1 MPTVKRFNRLLGL
14 EKIDVLVDDKDTS
27 RHIIITD
34 MPQSLPQGK
43 SSFLIEVSPYMKEG
57 IELQIDFMDSA
68 GNSIYLEPVQNY
80 LEGSS
85 RTISVEVYDTTAA
98 GVATIIIVGEL
109 DEIPTEPGSYS
120 EVEEV
125 PEEFQGVYNVRLSRE
140 VIINTAEMNI
150 QPIKFYSSPRLIAR
164 ERRFGTM
171 EREVV
176 DGEVV
181 SDAFTVIGR
190 PITQEPFEKFEA
202 AVNESTAQGTG
213 TTETTENQP
222 PSPPVGDIKGD
233 EAEKEKLKQH
243 SKKRS
248 VRGDSRGKRSK
259 RIRRR
264 NSPIEYPY
272 SFTIT
277 NDAHT
282 FTSLEIGGEIRF
294 SDIDTSIYSEQDIDA
309 NGLETPTF
317 NVVSDISDENYPTHY
332 TASIADLNN
341 SITAYTNTPFTK
353 QNREGD
359 YRILKMKATGKT
371 YYEKQPSASFSLV
384 NIVSYAD
391 ITLSHLRTFSG
402 ELFKA
407 KVYVRSEGSFD
418 DYKLLAEVPIE
429 SPELMVNSNSVG
441 IGERTG
447 YFISEED
454 KNTYWDLF
462 GSTNGLTAASTTS
475 TASYD
480 NNVVLDSIMV
490 SGSTSAFTDQIRFQL
505 KDDYKFNLTKNVDYT
520 LSFNAVGQKDTDGR
534 ALMLIYVSGSC
545 MKQAN
550 GLYHDEF
557 TKNNIEES
565 SAYGKRMGVLE
576 VETTEDT
583 KKDFRLVAHNFNS
596 NLTGDATVQFRVIAG
611 QWNLSDI
618 SLVPATDTGFSPSF
632 VAFQQELPPELT
644 HKRPDTLE
652 FLTEFYDINNNIADE
667 VAVTTGSVF
676 TGANIVIT
684 GDDNTISGDLFI
696 GGDTTASGMHFGG
709 VDSTLPETG
718 EDGATGSGF
727 MRSVG
732 YLGFVSASAQSG
744 SYGFMIYSGSVLPNS
759 GDEYNGVGLELVGA
773 SGSLRF
779 RTNPSSFD
787 VQADSFFVGK
797 TTTQFIS
804 GSGGNVEISSS
815 NFHLTPEGN
824 VTMSGT
830 ITAEAGFIGGFT
842 IGSNTLSTTGA
853 LLGDSTQEHFIS
865 SSAFKV
871 DHSGNVTASNIDLG
885 GKITATSGEIG
896 GWTIGED
903 MLSAGA
909 GNSSVSMS
917 GDDQLIK
924 FGSGSTFVANEI
936 DGIIMG
942 KDTDGKY
949 KFGAG
954 KGGSYI
960 FFDGSVMNIASDN
973 VNVTASVFSID
984 VDQFKLSATNLFI
997 SSSGGGF
1004 IQLGS
1009 SLPTGVGGTNKGIY
1023 MQGRNPDDNKAKFL
1037 VGDAAGGHI
1046 SFDGDNVFMSS
1057 SAFFLGSPTQFVSGS
1072 LGNIEISSSNFHLD
1086 NAGNVTMT
1094 GTVTA
1099 AAGEIGGLTIGDTKL
1114 SSGTSYEI
1122 SSSTNVSDPVS
1133 FISSSGFKVSAGGQV
1148 TASALSLTG
1157 GDVGGLAIESG
1168 VISVGTILKLKDSGQ
1183 ITGSKVLFTGGT
1195 IGGFTI
1201 DADEIKSTNV
1211 LIDSGNE
1218 KITLGS
1224 GNAIT
1229 LQGGATDN
1237 FLVMGAK
1244 DDFSEEGT
1252 GTAGILIGMD
1262 ATNPQAEFVKDSSNY
1277 FIFDD
1282 GIDIQTDTLK
1292 ASGSNI
1298 ILEAPRFFLGKE
1310 TTTFVSGSNGNIEIS
1325 ASAFHLTPEGNITAS
1340 NILLGD
1346 KGGANYLQFAGD
1358 TLTVRGDLAV
1368 DSLFL
1373 PATIAGVTSTLLTAS
1388 SSLNS
1393 TGFAKFVSASIGGF
1407 VVDSSQ
1413 INSANNNIVLE
1424 ADGAAT
1430 ISGSS
1435 INLQTPKFYLGE
1447 SSNYISGSQGNI
1459 KIFSTGDTTLSGSS
1473 VNIQTP
1479 KFYFGESGNFISGS
1493 GGNITIQNTGT
1504 TTLSGSAVDIK
1515 TPKFYLG
1522 ESDNFISGSNG
1533 NIEIFNSGTTTI
1545 SGSSVKIETPKFYL
1559 GQGSTQYVS
1568 GSNGNIEISSSMFHL
1583 DPKTSKMTLS
1593 GSITATSGKI
1603 GGFTI
1608 NGTKLEQGV
1617 SFNLDGAS
1625 DATYFISSSKFQVTP
1640 TGDVS
1645 GSQVLFTGGKIG
1657 GWAVGSTLSAT
1668 NILLDPATPKITLGS
1683 KATLIDSNTGLYL
1696 GTDGLAVGAS
1706 SVLKITSAGQIT
1718 GSNVLFTAG
1727 KIAGFTI
1734 DGNTLTAT
1742 NFTLDASGKSISLGS
1757 GTDIFVV
1764 DGDVG
1769 LQLGH
1774 GTFASAPF
1782 SVTKAGVL
1790 KATSGT
1796 IAGWVLTANRFND
1809 SGDNVRI
1816 DSNAGSISIKN
1827 HTFGQSGIQLQY
1839 NSGTSRFYVGDG
1851 SNKHIKFD
1859 GSDVDIKSGK
1869 FELDAS
1875 NVEIS
1880 STHASMSLGEGKIRL
1895 IGASTSTM
1903 TLGAGA
1909 SSVTMS
1915 ADGTDTFIQFGDKTT
1930 FGQTTAH
1937 GVILGSDNGVPKF
1950 DMTSGSLDD
1959 NYFRFSG
1966 AAGGGLDIK
1975 TNDFILDTINL
1986 DINSVTKRI
1995 EVSDGSATRV
2005 RIGEVDSTSANHFGI
2020 TIYDGTGT
2028 AASDEIVHLSDA
2040 KYQIASWSLSPT
2052 QISSGNLILDSAGT
2066 IQTSD
2071 FAGGVKGWRI
2081 SSTNNGEAEFEN
2093 VRIRGTLSTAV
2104 FEKETVNAVGGQL
2117 YIANSTAITGS
2128 TTLAAAAATMS
2139 VVNVSGFAADEI
2151 LSAKKI
2157 SATGFGTEYMLV
2169 QSASRDLPSSD
2180 TNFAGKL
2187 YLVRGYRS
2195 GSIGASGSLGGT
2207 PNISQSYEPGQVI
2220 VSTGKIG
2227 TGYIRLNANPNDQ
2240 TTPYMDIVERTGSG
2254 VYDVELK
2261 ARLGDLSGLSSGL
2274 LYGNTTPGFGLFTE
2288 NVFLS
2293 GAITATT
2300 GSITGI
2306 LHVRTDLSNQITMGT
2321 NVKNSL
2327 DGIRIND
2334 NNFWYTTGDFRV
2346 GQTSSN
2352 YIHVSGST
2360 IDIKAGTF
2368 DLDATTL
2375 IIDSANNDGS
2385 IRLGGSGGP
2394 NSPTANTAGIY
2405 MDGGGAINV
2414 FGNTTNLLR
2423 MDGAGTLTMKS
2434 DEFNL
2439 ETSTI
2444 KIDSTTNSGKIALG
2458 ATAPTTIS
2466 GSNTG
2471 VYLDGKGNFRA
2482 GKPGHG
2488 RIEWDGTD
2496 VYVSSSAFFLGSE
2509 TQFLSGSNGN
2519 IEISSSNFHLQPDG
2533 DVVMSG
2539 TITADAGNIGGFEI
2553 GSNVISSS
2561 NGELV
2566 LNADGGIT
2574 GSNFLLEGGVITA
2587 DVTIQGDLSANSIS
2601 TPSDG
2606 SGVKATINALGY
2618 AKFIS
2623 ASIGGFDIDSAQI
2636 KSTNDAL
2643 ILNSIGQI
2651 TASAAKISGDI
2662 TITAGDLAGVDA
2674 ATISGSVSEVS
2685 ASLALASA
2693 SMATQV
2699 KLSSTGMSLN
2709 KADGTSL
2716 ANYGVTTRI
2725 GLAADA
2731 RTEITSTAISMY
2743 SGKVSGTAYKR
2754 VAIDNT
2760 GKIAMGGAAGADV
2773 AIDTTDDVI
2782 RIVPGTGITIFDS
2795 DADKLLLNS
2804 DGMTLTENS
2813 QVRAIF
2819 GAVTAI
2825 GSAGA
2830 AVTTTST
2837 DDVIRIADGTVS
2849 IFQDDDNK
2857 AVVNSSGLTVTQ
2869 GSNTVGIFGSDVTV
2883 GRTDGTN
2890 SNVFIDSSEGTVQ
2903 IRKGT
2908 VVSASFGA
2916 TTTIGPTG
2924 GSHVSINSEAINI
2937 NRGAVTFLSA
2947 SAAGL
2952 EMSGSIRAT
2961 GGTIG
2966 GFTLSTTEI
2975 SASGLVLK
2983 ANGQMTA
2990 SAVSMSGMINASSG
3004 QIGNFAIDSNNL
3016 VGGTT
3021 FKLDPTNNAG
3031 ELMLGTSFGPEAIDG
3046 TGAGFY
3052 VNGDGDFN
3060 LVIDAANR
3068 IHNDGGLFVLTEKFD
3083 LDAGTLILDSETN
3096 SGKLALGG
3104 TPPTAYN
3111 SGVGVYLDGTG
3122 KALIGNSTGSR
3133 IQFDGGNLIMSAST
3147 FFLGGGGQFISGSNE
3162 NIEISSSAFHLD
3174 TVNNTMKMSGS
3185 ITATGGTI
3193 GGFTIGSTKLE
3204 NIHSLGSNAF
3214 ISASIDM
3221 GDGTTPTIL
3230 LKRMLDND
3238 ANDYHH
3244 IRQRVTNTGAELI
3257 VFDAVDANKAGQASL
3272 SSTTGKGLVQVK
3284 AVNTQFG
3291 AAIDILA
3298 DPGGDGATFS
3308 VKSDQLGISRY
3319 SQITGTSG
3327 LTGILMQ
3334 VSQSAGS
3341 THHAHFFA
3349 GKDGG
3354 SHIHYDGANDNLHL
3368 SSSNFFLGGGGQ
3380 YVSGSNGNIEISSS
3394 VFHLTRDG
3402 NVTMSGSITA
3412 TAGEIGGFT
3421 ITNNA
3426 LSSTDFFIS
3435 GSPTTGGNDDPEYMF
3450 ISASNFNVKANGDVT
3465 ASALS
3470 LTGGDI
3476 FGTEISKIQA
3486 GAVSA
3491 SAAIGPT
3498 GNLTANL
3505 TGTIGGTANA
3515 TVRSGAAKGEAAID
3529 GSGNLTANLTGT
3541 IGGVANAT
3549 VRSGAAKGEAA
3560 IDGSGN
3566 LTANLTGT
3574 IGGLSST
3581 TVKTRAIT
3589 AVSEYVIFSDA
3600 KFAGASTGNSAATLN
3615 TYIQTGTAGG
3625 GSVGDNKVK
3634 IAFTYVHDTNNAVL
3648 TLTCLAKQS
3657 ENTATGGRCRL
3668 AIGITDLTANA
3679 GYLVTSGDELTGDTA
3694 VNLELATDHGATYTL
3709 QSFDLT
3715 KLSVIQVDGA
3725 DLVNNRIYQISISL
3739 RGGQNAARN
3748 AGVTVSMIG
3757 ACVIA
3762 TAVG

>member
-1 MPTVKRFNRLLGL
+1 MATVKRFNKLLGL
-14 EKIDVLVDDKDTS
+14 EKIDVLVDERDTS

-57 IELQIDFMDSA
+57 VELQIDFMDSA
-68 GNSIYLEPVQNY
+68 GNSIYVEPVQNY

-85 RTISVEVYDTTAA
+85 RTLSVEVYDTVAA
-98 GVATIIIVGEL
+98 GIATIIIVGEL
-109 DEIPTEPGSYS
+109 DRIPLEPGSYS
-120 EVEEV
+120 EIEEV
-125 PEEFQGVYNVRLSRE
+125 PVDFQGVYNVRLSRE
-140 VIINTAEMNI
+140 VIINTAEINI
-150 QPIKFYSSPRLIAR
+150 QPIKFYSSPRFTVS

-176 DGEVV
+176 TGEVI
-181 SDAFTVIGR
+181 SDEFDVIGT
-190 PITQEPFEKFEA
+190 PLIQQPYETFTITE
-202 AVNESTAQGTG
+202 NESTALGAG
-213 TTETTENQP
+213 VTEITKTQLPAP
-222 PSPPVGDIKGD
+222 PAGDVKGD

-248 VRGDSRGKRSK
+248 IRGDSRGKRSK

-272 SFTIT
+272 AFTI
-277 NDAHT
+277 NDGAHE
-282 FTSLEIGGEIRF
+282 FTTKEIGGKIKFTGIE
-294 SDIDTSIYSEQDIDA
+294 TSIYDDEDLSVYD
-309 NGLETPTF
+309 LETPTL
-317 NVVSDISDENYPTHY
+317 NVVTDENDENYPTPY

-341 SITAYTNTPFTK
+341 SLTAYVNTPFTK
-353 QNREGD
+353 QDKAGN
-359 YRILKMKATGKT
+359 YRILKLEGSARVH
-371 YYEKQPSASFSLV
+371 YEKQPSASFSLT

-429 SPELMVNSNSVG
+429 SPELVMNDNSVG

-462 GSTNGLTAASTTS
+462 GSTDGLTAASSTS

-480 NNVVLDSIMV
+480 NTTSLDSIMV

-505 KDDYKFNLTKNVDYT
+505 KEDYKFKLLKNIDYT
-520 LSFNAVGQKDTDGR
+520 LSFNAIGQKDIDGR
-534 ALMLIYVSGSC
+534 ALMLVYVSGSS
-545 MKQAN
+545 MKQASN
-550 GLYHDEF
+550 LYRDDVVE
-557 TKNNIEES
+557 IDVQEP

-576 VETTEDT
+576 VESVDDSI
-583 KKDFRLVAHNFNS
+583 KDFKVVNHNFNT
-596 NLTGDATVQFRVIAG
+596 NLTGDALVQFRVIAG

-618 SLVPATDTGFSPSF
+618 SVVPATDTGFSPSF
-632 VAFQQELPPELT
+632 ANFQQELPPELT

-652 FLTEFYDINNNIADE
+652 FLTEFYDINNNLADE
-667 VAVTTGSVF
+667 ITVTTGSVF
-676 TGANIVIT
+676 TGANMVIT
-684 GDDNTISGDLFI
+684 GDDNTISGDLFL
-696 GGDTTASGMHFGG
+696 GGDTTASGLHFGG
-709 VDSTLPETG
+709 VESNLPETG
-718 EDGATGSGF
+718 TDGATGSGF

-744 SYGFMIYSGSVLPNS
+744 SYGFMIYSGSVLPDS
-759 GDEYNGVGLELVGA
+759 GDDYKGVGLELVGQ

-779 RTNPSSFD
+779 RTNPSFFD

-804 GSGGNVEISSS
+804 GSGQKIEISSS
-815 NFHLTPEGN
+815 NFHLQPGGDVDMT
-824 VTMSGT
+824 GT
-830 ITAEAGFIGGFT
+830 ITAAAG
-842 IGSNTLSTTGA
+842 S
-853 LLGDSTQEHFIS
+853 
-865 SSAFKV
+865 
-871 DHSGNVTASNIDLG
+871 
-885 GKITATSGEIG
+885 IG
-896 GWTIGED
+896 GWEIKDGD
-903 MLSAGA
+903 LRAGT

-1009 SLPTGVGGTNKGIY
+1009 TLPTGVGGTNKGIY

-1037 VGDAAGGHI
+1037 AGDAAGAHL
-1046 SFDGDNVFMSS
+1046 SYDGDNIFMSS
-1057 SAFFLGSPTQFVSGS
+1057 SGFFLGSPTQFVSGS

-1086 NAGNVTMT
+1086 NAGNVIMS
-1094 GTVTA
+1094 GKVTA
-1099 AAGEIGGLTIGDTKL
+1099 AEGEIGGLTIGDTKL

-1373 PATIAGVTSTLLTAS
+1373 PATIAGATATVVNAS
-1388 SSLNS
+1388 SSLDS
-1393 TGFAKFVSASIGGF
+1393 SGFAKFVSASIGGF

-1413 INSANNNIVLE
+1413 INSANNNIVLS
-1424 ADGAAT
+1424 ASGGAT

-1435 INLQTPKFYLGE
+1435 INLQAPKFYLGESLNYISGSGGNIEIFNSGATTISGSSVNVQTPKFYLGE
-1447 SSNYISGSQGNI
+1447 
-1459 KIFSTGDTTLSGSS
+1459 TG
-1473 VNIQTP
+1473 
-1479 KFYFGESGNFISGS
+1479 
-1493 GGNITIQNTGT
+1493 
-1504 TTLSGSAVDIK
+1504 
-1515 TPKFYLG
+1515 
-1522 ESDNFISGSNG
+1522 NFISGSNG

-1545 SGSSVKIETPKFYL
+1545 SGSSVTVQTPKFYLGESDNFISGSNGNIEIFNTGTTTISGSAVKIETPKFYL
-1559 GQGSTQYVS
+1559 GETAQYIS
-1568 GSNGNIEISSSMFHL
+1568 GSNGNIEISSSNFHL
-1583 DPKTSKMTLS
+1583 TNTGDVTMAGTITATDGAIGGFTINS
-1593 GSITATSGKI
+1593 GSITATNFTLSPASKLISLGTGDNIFIADGDVGIQLGDTVFADAPFSVTKAGVLKAQSGTI
-1603 GGFTI
+1603 GGFT
-1608 NGTKLEQGV
+1608 L
-1617 SFNLDGAS
+1617 
-1625 DATYFISSSKFQVTP
+1625 SSN
-1640 TGDVS
+1640 
-1645 GSQVLFTGGKIG
+1645 
-1657 GWAVGSTLSAT
+1657 A
-1668 NILLDPATPKITLGS
+1668 
-1683 KATLIDSNTGLYL
+1683 
-1696 GTDGLAVGAS
+1696 
-1706 SVLKITSAGQIT
+1706 
-1718 GSNVLFTAG
+1718 
-1727 KIAGFTI
+1727 
-1734 DGNTLTAT
+1734 LTAT
-1742 NFTLDASGKSISLGS
+1742 NFELDPSGKRITLGT
-1757 GTDIFVV
+1757 GTNIFIA
-1764 DGDVG
+1764 DGDDG
-1769 LQLGH
+1769 IQLGH

-1796 IAGWVLTANRFND
+1796 IGGWVLSSTQLKN
-1809 SGDNVRI
+1809 SGDNMRI
-1816 DSNAGSISIKN
+1816 DSNTLSISIKN
-1827 HTFGQSGIQLQY
+1827 HTFGQAGIQLEH
-1839 NSGTSRFYVGDG
+1839 NSGTSRLYVGDG
-1851 SNKHIKFD
+1851 DKKHIKFD
-1859 GSDVDIKSGK
+1859 GSDVDIKSAK

-1903 TLGAGA
+1903 TLGTGI

-1915 ADGTDTFIQFGDKTT
+1915 ADGTDTLIAMGDKTNFSSEGSGT
-1930 FGQTTAH
+1930 EG
-1937 GVILGSDNGVPKF
+1937 ILIGMDNDNAQAEFVK
-1950 DMTSGSLDD
+1950 DAN
-1959 NYFRFSG
+1959 NYFIFDDGVS
-1966 AAGGGLDIK
+1966 IK
-1975 TNDFILDTINL
+1975 TDTFILDTTNL

-1995 EVSDGSATRV
+1995 EVSDGSNTRV
-2005 RIGEVDSTSANHFGI
+2005 RIGEVDSTSANHYGI
-2020 TIYDGTGT
+2020 TVYDGNGT

-2052 QISSGNLILDSAGT
+2052 QITSENLILDSAGT

-2071 FAGGVKGWRI
+2071 FSSGVKGWRI
-2081 SSTNNGEAEFEN
+2081 TSANNGEAEFEN

-2128 TTLAAAAATMS
+2128 ATLAATAATMS

-2169 QSASRDLPSSD
+2169 QSASRDYPSSETD
-2180 TNFAGKL
+2180 FAGKL
-2187 YLVRGYRS
+2187 YLIRGYRS
-2195 GSIGASGSLGGT
+2195 GSAGVSGSLGGT

-2274 LYGNTTPGFGLFTE
+2274 LYGNASPGFGLFTE

-2293 GAITATT
+2293 GAITAAT

-2394 NSPTANTAGIY
+2394 DGPTTNTAGIY

-2458 ATAPTTIS
+2458 STAPTTIS

-2496 VYVSSSAFFLGSE
+2496 VYISSSAFYLGSE
-2509 TQFLSGSNGN
+2509 TQFVSGSNGN
-2519 IEISSSNFHLQPDG
+2519 IEISSSNFHLQPGG

-2553 GSNVISSS
+2553 GSSVISSS

-2606 SGVKATINALGY
+2606 SGIKATINALGY

-2725 GLAADA
+2725 GESGQA
-2731 RTEITSTAISMY
+2731 RTEITNTAINIYDGAASPISRVNLDASGNLTLGQAAYARTVLTDSSISMY
-2743 SGKVSGTAYKR
+2743 SGQISGTSYKR

-2760 GKIAMGGAAGADV
+2760 GKAAFGGAVNADV
-2773 AIDTTDDVI
+2773 SI
-2782 RIVPGTGITIFDS
+2782 S
-2795 DADKLLLNS
+2795 
-2804 DGMTLTENS
+2804 
-2813 QVRAIF
+2813 
-2819 GAVTAI
+2819 
-2825 GSAGA
+2825 
-2830 AVTTTST
+2830 ST
-2837 DDVIRIADGTVS
+2837 DDVIRITPSTGV
-2849 IFQDDDNK
+2849 
-2857 AVVNSSGLTVTQ
+2857 AVYESST
-2869 GSNTVGIFGSDVTV
+2869 NYADVTSAGLRV
-2883 GRTDGTN
+2883 YHGG
-2890 SNVFIDSSEGTVQ
+2890 Q
-2903 IRKGT
+2903 L
-2908 VVSASFGA
+2908 SASFGTTTHIGPTDGSHVLIDSSGVTTKFDSNNFSKMDA
-2916 TTTIGPTG
+2916 DSFDITLAGQTSASFGTTTTIGPTA

-2937 NRGAVTFLSA
+2937 KRGAVTFLSA

-2952 EMSGSIRAT
+2952 EMSGSVKAT

-3004 QIGNFAIDSNNL
+3004 QIGNFAITSNNL

-3021 FKLDPTNNAG
+3021 FELDPTTAG
-3031 ELMLGTSFGPEAIDG
+3031 GTIRMGASFGPDSADSTTAGIYFDG
-3046 TGAGFY
+3046 NGEFGFIQDQNDRIY
-3052 VNGDGDFN
+3052 SDGNGLEILSSKFN
-3060 LVIDAANR
+3060 LN
-3068 IHNDGGLFVLTEKFD
+3068 
-3083 LDAGTLILDSETN
+3083 AGTLALSNISDASNPAVETA
-3096 SGKLALGG
+3096 KLRLGG
-3104 TPPTAYN
+3104 TLPTAYN

-3147 FFLGGGGQFISGSNE
+3147 FFLGGGGQF
-3162 NIEISSSAFHLD
+3162 
-3174 TVNNTMKMSGS
+3174 
-3185 ITATGGTI
+3185 
-3193 GGFTIGSTKLE
+3193 
-3204 NIHSLGSNAF
+3204 
-3214 ISASIDM
+3214 
-3221 GDGTTPTIL
+3221 
-3230 LKRMLDND
+3230 
-3238 ANDYHH
+3238 
-3244 IRQRVTNTGAELI
+3244 
-3257 VFDAVDANKAGQASL
+3257 
-3272 SSTTGKGLVQVK
+3272 
-3284 AVNTQFG
+3284 
-3291 AAIDILA
+3291 
-3298 DPGGDGATFS
+3298 
-3308 VKSDQLGISRY
+3308 
-3319 SQITGTSG
+3319 
-3327 LTGILMQ
+3327 
-3334 VSQSAGS
+3334 
-3341 THHAHFFA
+3341 
-3349 GKDGG
+3349 
-3354 SHIHYDGANDNLHL
+3354 
-3368 SSSNFFLGGGGQ
+3368 
-3380 YVSGSNGNIEISSS
+3380 VSGSNGNIEISSS
-3394 VFHLTRDG
+3394 NFHLSSSGDVVMSGTVTAAAGEIGGWTVGSTLSATNILLDPSTPKITLGSKATLTDDETGFYAGTDGIALGASSVFKVTAAGALNAAGVTITGNVSASTGNIGGWTLADGLLKSAGTTGTTDGSTFSTAGLVLGSSANQGYIASPKFLLRPDGTAEFKGDLNAAHLNVSSGSIGGFVIGSDTLTTTGAGIGKTGQNQAFWAGSDTQNSAEFRVSHAGALVASSATITGAITATSGQIAGWTIASAGIVNATEDVILGTTGGNRWGLTLDDTTDGNNHWWFDNDDNQVEFYVGTDESYIRYNSAATPTLDIKVQSAVISGSSINIETPAFFMGRTESAYISGSTGQMEISSSNFYLNAAG
-3402 NVTMSGSITA
+3402 NVTMSGNIKAAGGQIATFSIT
-3412 TAGEIGGFT
+3412 
-3421 ITNNA
+3421 
-3426 LSSTDFFIS
+3426 S
-3435 GSPTTGGNDDPEYMF
+3435 GSIDSAPSNAKRGIKLEPGKSIRGYGNTVHSTTCIAGKYSFGVAPV
-3450 ISASNFNVKANGDVT
+3450 SPPA
-3465 ASALS
+3465 
-3470 LTGGDI
+3470 GGD
-3476 FGTEISKIQA
+3476 
-3486 GAVSA
+3486 
-3491 SAAIGPT
+3491 
-3498 GNLTANL
+3498 
-3505 TGTIGGTANA
+3505 GGWN
-3515 TVRSGAAKGEAAID
+3515 SDFPPD
-3529 GSGNLTANLTGT
+3529 GG
-3541 IGGVANAT
+3541 
-3549 VRSGAAKGEAA
+3549 
-3560 IDGSGN
+3560 
-3566 LTANLTGT
+3566 
-3574 IGGLSST
+3574 
-3581 TVKTRAIT
+3581 
-3589 AVSEYVIFSDA
+3589 
-3600 KFAGASTGNSAATLN
+3600 
-3615 TYIQTGTAGG
+3615 GG
-3625 GSVGDNKVK
+3625 GS
-3634 IAFTYVHDTNNAVL
+3634 
-3648 TLTCLAKQS
+3648 TL
-3657 ENTATGGRCRL
+3657 
-3668 AIGITDLTANA
+3668 
-3679 GYLVTSGDELTGDTA
+3679 
-3694 VNLELATDHGATYTL
+3694 
-3709 QSFDLT
+3709 
-3715 KLSVIQVDGA
+3715 
-3725 DLVNNRIYQISISL
+3725 
-3739 RGGQNAARN
+3739 
-3748 AGVTVSMIG
+3748 
-3757 ACVIA
+3757 
-3762 TAVG
+3762 